1 MTETT
6 MAQGIEASI
15 ESTAG
20 GTAAAPS
27 VTSRVARSWML
38 LGVGGV
44 TVAAGAFLLHQL
56 MAWPPHEDETLA
68 LFVGRDSLPGVVE
81 HVTRERGGAPLHF
94 LLAWSIAHLGFG
106 LGGLRIVSAAFALGS
121 LPLVAALGRRLG
133 GARVGLVAVVLAA
146 PSWLFLF
153 HGVYGRMY
161 SLFLFLSLAC
171 TLALLRALEQGG
183 RGRWAV
189 WVAASLTMV
198 AAHPYGILLLGGQA
212 LYVLLA
218 ARDRI
223 REAVV
228 AGVAVLVLGI
238 PFWLTDLVLASR
250 FDVGVGGGGEKLGGP
265 GAVARYF
272 WRSAGDAS
280 AGWWPLTLA
289 IVVAAAVGIVF
300 LRRAGRILVL
310 CLVGTTAAAFLTAKL
325 GGSAAPES
333 RHLIFLAP
341 VLAIAVAA
349 TVVRISRRS
358 QAIAIVLVTGLVA
371 ADVAWAWHRTPPL
384 FEWEPDARQAARA
397 RAETWL
403 AATSKPDDVL
413 FGYEPVYLG
422 AWERSRGS
430 FPTTVVPRADDTLAL
445 RVVQGAVPLGRAL
458 WVFDA
463 SERNNVK
470 RALEIERRFP
480 DPAAPF
486 EARVFGPFLIIRTR
500 EPVVTPETY
509 FYLSA
514 RALLVGRSLGIG
526 DSDINLRTVVL
537 AARELRGYGPSL
549 RSRSSNSR

>member
-20 GTAAAPS
+20 AAAAAPS
-27 VTSRVARSWML
+27 VTSRVARNAMW

-44 TVAAGAFLLHQL
+44 TLMAGVFLLHQL

-81 HVTRERGGAPLHF
+81 HVTRDRGGAPLHF
-94 LLAWSIAHLGFG
+94 LLAWCVAHLGFG
-106 LGGLRIVSAAFALGS
+106 LGGLRVVSAAFALGS

-133 GARVGLVAVVLAA
+133 GPRVGLVAVVLVA

-153 HGVYGRMY
+153 HGIYGRMY

-171 TLALLRALEQGG
+171 TLALLRALDRGG

-212 LYVLLA
+212 LYVLLG

-223 REAVV
+223 RTAVV
-228 AGVAVLVLGI
+228 AGGAVLVLGI

-250 FDVGVGGGGEKLGGP
+250 FEVGVGGGGEKLGGP

-272 WRSAGDAS
+272 WRSAGDAA
-280 AGWWPLTLA
+280 AGWWPVTLA
-289 IVVAAAVGIVF
+289 VVLAAAVGIAF
-300 LRRAGRILVL
+300 LRRSGRILVL
-310 CLVGTTAAAFLTAKL
+310 CLVGATAAAFLVAKL

-341 VLAIAVAA
+341 ILAIAVAA
-349 TVVRISRRS
+349 TVVRISRW
-358 QAIAIVLVTGLVA
+358 APVIGVALVTALVVA
-371 ADVAWAWHRTPPL
+371 EVAWAWHRTPPL

-397 RAETWL
+397 EAEAWL
-403 AATSKPDDVL
+403 AASSRPDDVL

-422 AWERSRGS
+422 GWERAQAGLSK
-430 FPTTVVPRADDTLAL
+430 TVIPRADANLAL
-445 RVVQGAVPLGRAL
+445 KVLRKAPALGRGV

-463 SERNNVK
+463 SDTNNFTQSM
-470 RALEIERRFP
+470 EIPLRFP
-480 DPAAPF
+480 TRKRRF
-486 EARVFGPFLIIRTR
+486 EARVFGPYLVIRSR
-500 EPVVTPETY
+500 EPTGTPKRFLEQ
-509 FYLSA
+509 S
-514 RALLVGRSLGIG
+514 RAAELVGKSLYIG
-526 DSDINLRTVVL
+526 DADINLVTVDRAIARL
-537 AARELRGYGPSL
+537 ARD
-549 RSRSSNSR
+549 